1 MFGNSRDFTVVC
13 MNQTRLNFQN
23 NENNSAILNHQN
35 ITERFTVILFAL
47 PNVSLLLKLLTTLV
61 PLTVL

>member
-1 MFGNSRDFTVVC
+1 

-47 PNVSLLLKLLTTLV
+47 PKVSLLLLLLNLLTTLV